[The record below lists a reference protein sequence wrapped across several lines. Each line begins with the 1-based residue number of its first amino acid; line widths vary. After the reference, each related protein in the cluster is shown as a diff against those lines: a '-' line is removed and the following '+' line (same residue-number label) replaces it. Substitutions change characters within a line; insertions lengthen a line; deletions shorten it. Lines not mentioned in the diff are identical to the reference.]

1 MNSNTICRILKNV
14 IITGGNGFIGRHL
27 VRKVLAAKPSSVAL
41 ISNTTNFNAKYPTDA
56 KLQET
61 TSLSHH
67 TADIRDAKTIS
78 RIFKDQKADTCIH
91 LAAKISVVDS
101 IQNPEETMDINVKGT
116 LNVLEACYESKVSN
130 FLFASSAAV
139 YGDVKMLP
147 ITENQ
152 MLSPLSPYG
161 VSKMLAEQ
169 HISSYIKLKK
179 IQNAILL
186 RIFNVYGKG
195 QTDESDVITKFAS
208 RLSNGLSPIIYG
220 DGKQTRDFITVAD
233 VTDAFLLSIRAMEKS
248 NNNYN
253 KTLPLFF
260 NIGTGTPTSIRELAQ
275 KMIDMFGL
283 ELRPIYQEGSED
295 KGVIMHSYADV
306 TKAKE
311 LLHFVPK
318 KAIDAGLREMISPI
332 LLRK

>member
-1 MNSNTICRILKNV
+1 
-14 IITGGNGFIGRHL
+14 
-27 VRKVLAAKPSSVAL
+27 
-41 ISNTTNFNAKYPTDA
+41 
-56 KLQET
+56 
-61 TSLSHH
+61 
-67 TADIRDAKTIS
+67 
-78 RIFKDQKADTCIH
+78 
-91 LAAKISVVDS
+91 
-101 IQNPEETMDINVKGT
+101 
-116 LNVLEACYESKVSN
+116 
-130 FLFASSAAV
+130 
-139 YGDVKMLP
+139 
-147 ITENQ
+147 
-152 MLSPLSPYG
+152 
-161 VSKMLAEQ
+161 MLAEQ

-208 RLSNGLSPIIYG
+208 RLSNGLRPIIYG